1 MERVHRV
8 IKGIGALAAIQLA
21 LIGIL
26 PAQQAGI
33 TKLFPAQPT
42 GYVTDVANLL
52 DGSTRQALEA
62 RLEHLRAVTGAEV
75 AVVTLPTIGDYAPV
89 DVATQIGR
97 AWGVGAKAA
106 IGDNRRNAGVV
117 FLLVP
122 HTAEHKGE
130 IFIAPGLGLEGA
142 ITDAK
147 AGQIRDAMVPALS
160 QQNYGAGL
168 DVGTSMIADLIA
180 RELGV
185 QDTSL
190 LRARPPPRSSA
201 RSTGSMVKF
210 VIYALIFIIWI
221 ISLIARNRGG
231 RGGRGGGIGGGW
243 ILPYMIGRSFGGGG
257 GFGGGGF
264 GGGGG
269 GGFGG
274 FGGGGG
280 FSGGGA
286 GGSF

>member
-1 MERVHRV
+1 M
-8 IKGIGALAAIQLA
+8 KGIGAVAALQLA
-21 LIGIL
+21 MVAALS
-26 PAQQAGI
+26 AQQAGI

-62 RLEHLRAVTGAEV
+62 RLEHLQAVTGAEV
-75 AVVTLPTIGDYAPV
+75 SVVTLPTIGDYAPV

-106 IGDNRRNAGVV
+106 IGDNRRNAGVLV
-117 FLLVP
+117 LLVP

-147 AGQIRDAMVPALS
+147 AGEIRDAMIPALQ

-168 DVGTSMIADLIA
+168 DVGTSMLADVIA

-190 LRARPPPRSSA
+190 LRARPPPRSTA
-201 RSTGSMVKF
+201 RSVNGFKLVLYG
-210 VIYALIFIIWI
+210 IIFIIWI
-221 ISLIARNRGG
+221 ISIVARSRGG
-231 RGGRGGGIGGGW
+231 RGGRGGGGLGGW
-243 ILPYMIGRSFGGGG
+243 IVPYMIGRSFGGGG
-257 GFGGGGF
+257 GFGGSGF